1 MQLIRLLSTTT
12 FRVALIYMLL
22 FAASVLLLLA
32 FIYWNTSAF
41 MERQTE
47 ETLLAEIKGLRE
59 QYDRLGL
66 RGLAQ
71 TIKQRSANP
80 GDSIYLLTGPAKTK
94 IAGNLD
100 DWPVAESRDDG
111 WVSFTYER
119 RVLGAGDLIEE
130 REARGRVFRVRN
142 LFYLIVARDVHERN
156 RIENTIL
163 QNLASAMLLMIA
175 LGFVG
180 GIIISRNI
188 MRRLEE
194 VNETSRDI
202 ISGDLSRRV
211 PVSGS
216 GDELDQL
223 ATNLNAMLD
232 QIERLMT
239 GMRNVTDNVAHD
251 LRSPLNRI
259 RSRLEVTLMQ
269 SCSEEEL
276 RTALERTVDE
286 VDAVIHTFNALLSIA
301 RVEAGSR
308 REDRTDVDLKALLD
322 DVTELYEPVAEDK
335 QLTFTVEAGP
345 VPPVRANRELV
356 SQALANLI
364 DNAVKYTEAEGRVLV
379 SLRTVPPATPNGAR
393 RVELSVS
400 DTGPGIP
407 EDDRGRVRDRF
418 VRLETSRNTPGS
430 GLGLSLVQAVARM
443 HGATLELRD
452 GLPRNGGHG
461 LEAVLSF
468 PVG

>member
-1 MQLIRLLSTTT
+1 
-12 FRVALIYMLL
+12 MLL

-32 FIYWNTSAF
+32 FIYWNTAAF
-41 MERQTE
+41 MARQTE

-66 RGLAQ
+66 PGLAQ
-71 TIKQRSANP
+71 TIKQRSRNP
-80 GDSIYLLTGPAKTK
+80 GDSLYLLTGPAKIK
-94 IAGNLD
+94 LAGNLD
-100 DWPVAESRDDG
+100 EWPAAESRADG
-111 WVSFTYER
+111 WISFTYER
-119 RVLGAGDLIEE
+119 RVLGEGDTIEE

-142 LFYLIVARDVHERN
+142 RFFLIVARDVHERN

-163 QNLASAMLLMIA
+163 QNLASAMLLMIV
-175 LGFVG
+175 LGLVG
-180 GIIISRNI
+180 GVVISRNI

-194 VNETSRDI
+194 VNDTSRDI

-259 RSRLEVTLMQ
+259 RSRIEVMLMH
-269 SCSEEEL
+269 SRSPDEL
-276 RTALERTVDE
+276 RSALERTVDE
-286 VDAVIHTFNALLSIA
+286 VDAVIQTFNALLSIA

-308 REDRTDVDLKALLD
+308 REDRTDVDLKAVLD
-322 DVTELYEPVAEDK
+322 DVAELYEPVAEDK
-335 QLTFTVEAGP
+335 PMTFEVAGVS
-345 VPPVRANRELV
+345 VPAVRGNRELI
-356 SQALANLI
+356 SQALANLV
-364 DNAVKYTEAEGRVLV
+364 DNAIKYTQAGGRVLV
-379 SLRTVPPATPNGAR
+379 SLRTVPAAAPHAPR
-393 RVELSVS
+393 RVELAVADS
-400 DTGPGIP
+400 GPGIP
-407 EDDRGRVRDRF
+407 ESERGRVLDRF
-418 VRLETSRNTPGS
+418 VRLETSRNTLGS
-430 GLGLSLVQAVARM
+430 GLGLSLVHAVARM

-452 GLPRNGGHG
+452 GLPRDDGCG

-468 PVG
+468 PAP